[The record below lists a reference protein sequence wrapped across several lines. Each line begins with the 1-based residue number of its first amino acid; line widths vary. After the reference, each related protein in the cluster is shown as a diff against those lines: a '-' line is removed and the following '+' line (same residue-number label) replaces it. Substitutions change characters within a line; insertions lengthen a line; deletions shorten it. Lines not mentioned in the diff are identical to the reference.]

1 MPDALDALLGPTG
14 AVVALAIA
22 VGVLWR
28 DHMRADADDRAQ
40 RDVAL
45 AGWREQTAATRE
57 QTAAT
62 VRLAESIEADRAD
75 RAERKRRADQ

>member
-1 MPDALDALLGPTG
+1 MPADLYGPLGLLIG
-14 AVVALAIA
+14 LSLA
-22 VGVLWR
+22 VGALWR

-75 RAERKRRADQ
+75 RAERKRRADT

>member
-1 MPDALDALLGPTG
+1 MPAELLGPAG
-14 AVVALAIA
+14 LAVALAIA

-45 AGWREQTAATRE
+45 TGWREQQAATN
-57 QTAAT
+57 
-62 VRLAESIEADRAD
+62 RLADAIEADRQERAD
-75 RAERKRRADQ
+75 RRRRSDPR